1 MKICPQ
7 CASEFADDKKF
18 CSHDATPLVFKA
30 VPLTPQN
37 FPDESTRVRVNVPLS
52 APVYNPPP
60 VVEEPAAIINSPV
73 ATNPE
78 EAKKNTAMIAGALI
92 AALLIV
98 GIAGWLIYQKYQGDA
113 TTQQI
118 EAALAQDNP
127 FTPTNNLAQFYEAF
141 LQSNPSPEEL
151 DTVNKKIKAKLSK
164 IGDDSFRS
172 LSEDADPKS
181 EWSTIAQSYQLLSK
195 ISPNDKEAQARA
207 AFAQGKVSLNA
218 KKYSEAADNFNKA
231 NRIKNN
237 WDLALNSLGQTY
249 KAQGKISDAFIAF
262 EQATKTNP
270 DFVWGWHNLFQIY
283 RDQKKYDE
291 AKSALSKA
299 IELKPERPSFMKALA
314 GLEEAQGRIPEAIAT
329 YEKYIVLESNAEEKI
344 KTQKYINDLKQRP
357 STALVGLPTSNEFDG
372 LTLTD
377 VRGQLD
383 TRTIHFNL
391 SVNGGK
397 AAGFYTY
404 DAGSGKLALR
414 GIVTP
419 EGKIKLVE
427 KTPAG
432 KETGKFE
439 ISRMLQEGKQIFFGE
454 WQDAKGAKKLSFS
467 LEPQ

>member
-18 CSHDATPLVFKA
+18 CSHDATLLVFKA

-37 FPDESTRVRVNVPLS
+37 MPGETRVRVNVPLS
-52 APVYNPPP
+52 PPVFNPPP
-60 VVEEPAAIINSPV
+60 LVEDASIIGSPVV
-73 ATNPE
+73 ATNS
-78 EAKKNTAMIAGALI
+78 EAKKNTGMIVGALI

-98 GIAGWLIYQKYQGDA
+98 SVAGWFIYQKYQGNA

-118 EAALAQDNP
+118 ETALAQDDP
-127 FTPTNNLAQFYEAF
+127 FTPTNNLTQFYDAF
-141 LQSNPSPEEL
+141 LQSNPSKEEL
-151 DTVNKKIKAKLSK
+151 EAINKKIKTKLNK

-172 LSEDADPKS
+172 LSDDADPKA
-181 EWSTIAQSYQLLSK
+181 EWNTIAQSYLLLNK
-195 ISPNDKEAQARA
+195 INPNDKEAQARA

-218 KKYSEAADNFNKA
+218 KKYGEAADNFNKA

-262 EQATKTNP
+262 DQATKTNP
-270 DFVWGWHNLFQIY
+270 DFVWAWHNLFQIY
-283 RDQKKYDE
+283 RDQKKYDD
-291 AKSALSKA
+291 AKNAISKA
-299 IELKPERPSFMKALA
+299 IELKPDRPSFIKVLA
-314 GLEEAQGRIPEAIAT
+314 GVQEAQGQIPDAIAT

-344 KTQKYINDLKQRP
+344 KTQKYINDLKLKP
-357 STALVGLPTSNEFDG
+357 STALAGLPTSNEFDG

-377 VRGQLD
+377 IRGQID
-383 TRTIHFNL
+383 TQSIHFNL

-397 AAGFYTY
+397 AAGFYKY

-439 ISRMLQEGKQIFFGE
+439 ISRMLQEGKQVFYGE
-454 WQDAKGAKKLSFS
+454 WQDAKGAKKLNFS

>member
-18 CSHDATPLVFKA
+18 CSHDATPLVSKA

-37 FPDESTRVRVNVPLS
+37 MPDEATRVRVNVPLS
-52 APVYNPPP
+52 PPVFNPPP
-60 VVEEPAAIINSPV
+60 IVEEAAIIGSPVV
-73 ATNPE
+73 ATNS
-78 EAKKNTAMIAGALI
+78 EAKKNTRMIVGALI
-92 AALLIV
+92 AAMLIV
-98 GIAGWLIYQKYQGDA
+98 SVAGWFIYQKYQGSA

-118 EAALAQDNP
+118 EAALAQDDP
-127 FTPTNNLAQFYEAF
+127 FLPTNNLAQFYDAY
-141 LQSNPSPEEL
+141 LQANPSKEDLEA
-151 DTVNKKIKAKLSK
+151 TNKKIKAKLSK

-172 LSEDADPKS
+172 LSDDADPKV
-181 EWSTIAQSYQLLSK
+181 EWNTIAQSYQLLSK
-195 ISPNDKEAQARA
+195 INPNDKEAQARA
-207 AFAQGKVSLNA
+207 VFAQGKVSLNA
-218 KKYSEAADNFNKA
+218 KKYAEAADNFNKA
-231 NRIKNN
+231 NRVKNN

-283 RDQKKYDE
+283 RDQKKYDD
-291 AKSALSKA
+291 AKNAISKA
-299 IELKPERPSFMKALA
+299 IELKPDRPSFMKALA
-314 GLEEAQGRIPEAIAT
+314 GVQEAQGQIPEAITT

-344 KTQKYINDLKQRP
+344 KTQKYINDLKQKP
-357 STALVGLPTSNEFDG
+357 STALVGQPTSNEFDG
-372 LTLTD
+372 LSLTD
-377 VRGQLD
+377 IRGQID
-383 TRTIHFNL
+383 IRSIHFNL
-391 SVNGGK
+391 AVNGGK
-397 AAGFYTY
+397 AAGFYVY
-404 DAGSGKLALR
+404 DAGSSKLTLT

-439 ISRMLQEGKQIFFGE
+439 ISRMLQEGKQIFYGE

>member
-7 CASEFADDKKF
+7 CASEFADDTKF

-30 VPLTPQN
+30 VPLTPQYM
-37 FPDESTRVRVNVPLS
+37 PDESTRVRVNVPLS
-52 APVYNPPP
+52 APVINPP
-60 VVEEPAAIINSPV
+60 VEEPTSVPPIIANDTEV
-73 ATNPE
+73 
-78 EAKKNTAMIAGALI
+78 KKNTPMIVGGLI
-92 AALLIV
+92 AALFLFS
-98 GIAGWLIYQKYQGDA
+98 IAGWFLYQKFQGNA

-118 EAALAQDNP
+118 EAALAQDDP
-127 FTPTNNLAQFYEAF
+127 FLPPNNLAQFYEAY
-141 LQSNPSPEEL
+141 LQANPSKEDLEA
-151 DTVNKKIKAKLSK
+151 TNKKIRAKIGK

-172 LSEDADPKS
+172 LNEDADPKV
-181 EWSTIAQSYQLLSK
+181 EWNTIAQTYQLLSK
-195 ISPNDKEAQARA
+195 INPNDKEAQARA
-207 AFAQGKVSLNA
+207 AFAQGKVNLNT
-218 KKYSEAADNFNKA
+218 KKYAEAADNFNKA

-262 EQATKTNP
+262 DQATKTNP
-270 DFVWGWHNLFQIY
+270 EFVWGWHNLFQIY

-291 AKSALSKA
+291 AKNAISKA
-299 IELKPERPSFMKALA
+299 IELKPDRPSFIKALA
-314 GLEEAQGRIPEAIAT
+314 GVQEAQGQIPDAITT

-344 KTQKYINDLKQRP
+344 KTQKYINDLKLKP
-357 STALVGLPTSNEFDG
+357 STALAGLPTSNEFDG

-377 VRGQLD
+377 VRGQID
-383 TRTIHFNL
+383 TQSIHFSL

-397 AAGFYTY
+397 AAGVYTY
-404 DAGSGKLALR
+404 DTGSSKLALR

-439 ISRMLQEGKQIFFGE
+439 ISRMLQEGKQVFYGE
-454 WQDAKGAKKLSFS
+454 WQDAKGVKKLNFS